1 MSLRSYILGTMA
13 ANLAL
18 VGALL
23 WQTARPAVPPP
34 ASRSKPSVTAHVVS
48 TEVVQEPAARPA
60 EVKLPSSPPFHWRQI
75 ESTNYFVCLTNL
87 LAIGC
92 PKETV
97 RDILE
102 ARVADDFR
110 ARLRE
115 LTRPVQVRFW
125 DRIAEGDDLK
135 DLFDDP
141 AMEKAM
147 GELKAERER
156 VQAELANVLSQS
168 TSPAKPHRNPQ
179 VGHLPAGKQAALTE
193 LDSRHAKEREA
204 LKQPENNALPADR
217 AAREKEVRERHETER
232 RALFTDAEWA
242 EAELRGSPQAQ
253 RVRALQG
260 FAGTPEELRSFTQAV
275 REYEAAHPVPNPRNP
290 RLINLDAAYQAK
302 QLAHETQRKAFL
314 TSRLGAAGFAAF
326 ERGSD
331 PRFHTLLKLA
341 RRLDLPPA
349 TATQWLEIQNAAQA
363 QVRQTRQLA
372 SLSDDA
378 RALALLALR
387 AETERTLR
395 SAVGPRGWSA
405 YQRYAGDWL
414 KQVIE

>member
-1 MSLRSYILGTMA
+1 MNLRRYILGTMT

-23 WQTARPAVPPP
+23 WQAARPAAPAP
-34 ASRSKPSVTAHVVS
+34 ASRSQPTVMAHVS
-48 TEVVQEPAARPA
+48 TEVVSEPAARPA
-60 EVKLPSSPPFHWRQI
+60 EVKLPSSPPFHWSQI

-97 RDILE
+97 RDILQ
-102 ARVADDFR
+102 ARVADEFR

-115 LTRPVQVRFW
+115 LTRPAQVRFW
-125 DRIAEGDDLK
+125 DRIAEGEELM

-141 AMEKAM
+141 PLKKAM
-147 GELKAERER
+147 DELNKEGERI
-156 VQAELANVLSQS
+156 QAELQAVLGKE
-168 TSPAKPHRNPQ
+168 TKTDKPGRNPQ
-179 VGHLPAGKQAALTE
+179 VGHLPEEKQAALTE
-193 LDSRHAKEREA
+193 LDSRHTKEREA

-217 AAREKEVRERHETER
+217 AAREKEVRARHAAER

-260 FAGTPEELRSFTQAV
+260 FTGTAEELRSSTQAV
-275 REYEAAHPVPNPRNP
+275 REFETTHPVPNPRDP
-290 RLINLDAAYQAK
+290 KLIDLDAEYQAK

-349 TATQWLEIQNAAQA
+349 TTVQWLEIQNATQA

-372 SLSDDA
+372 GLSDDA

>member
-1 MSLRSYILGTMA
+1 MNLRRYILGTMT

-23 WQTARPAVPPP
+23 WQAARPAAPAP
-34 ASRSKPSVTAHVVS
+34 ASRSQPTVMAHVS
-48 TEVVQEPAARPA
+48 TEVVSEPAARPA
-60 EVKLPSSPPFHWRQI
+60 EVKLPSSPPFHWSQI

-97 RDILE
+97 RDILQ
-102 ARVADDFR
+102 ARVADEFR

-115 LTRPVQVRFW
+115 LTRPAQVRFW
-125 DRIAEGDDLK
+125 DRIAEGEELM

-141 AMEKAM
+141 PLKKAM
-147 GELKAERER
+147 DELNKEGERI
-156 VQAELANVLSQS
+156 QAELQAVLGKE
-168 TSPAKPHRNPQ
+168 TKTDKPGRNPQ
-179 VGHLPAGKQAALTE
+179 VGHLPEEKQAALTE
-193 LDSRHAKEREA
+193 LDSRHTKEREA

-217 AAREKEVRERHETER
+217 AAREKEVRARHAAER

-260 FAGTPEELRSFTQAV
+260 FTGTAEELRSFTQAV
-275 REYEAAHPVPNPRNP
+275 REFETTHPVPNPRDP
-290 RLINLDAAYQAK
+290 KLIDLDAEYQAK

-349 TATQWLEIQNAAQA
+349 TAVQWLEIQNAAQA

-372 SLSDDA
+372 SLSEDA
-378 RALALLALR
+378 RALARLALR

>member
-1 MSLRSYILGTMA
+1 MSLRRCILGTMT

-23 WQTARPAVPPP
+23 WQAARPAAPAP
-34 ASRSKPSVTAHVVS
+34 ASRSKLTVMAHVS
-48 TEVVQEPAARPA
+48 TEVVSEPAARPA
-60 EVKLPSSPPFHWRQI
+60 EVKLPSSPPFHWSQI

-97 RDILE
+97 RDIFE

-125 DRIAEGDDLK
+125 DRIAEGEELK

-141 AMEKAM
+141 TLKKSM

-156 VQAELANVLSQS
+156 VQDELANVLSQS

-179 VGHLPAGKQAALTE
+179 VGHLPEEKQAALTE
-193 LDSRHAKEREA
+193 LDSRHTKEREA

-217 AAREKEVRERHETER
+217 AAREKEVRARHAAER

-260 FAGTPEELRSFTQAV
+260 FTGTAEELRSFTQAV
-275 REYEAAHPVPNPRNP
+275 REFETTHPVPNPRDP
-290 RLINLDAAYQAK
+290 KLIDLDAEYQAK

-314 TSRLGAAGFAAF
+314 TSRLGAAGFVAF

-349 TATQWLEIQNAAQA
+349 TAVQWLEIQNAAQA

-372 SLSDDA
+372 SLSEDA

-395 SAVGPRGWSA
+395 SSVGPRGWSA

>member
-1 MSLRSYILGTMA
+1 MNLRRYILGTMT

-23 WQTARPAVPPP
+23 WQAARPAAPAP
-34 ASRSKPSVTAHVVS
+34 ASRSQPTVMAHVS
-48 TEVVQEPAARPA
+48 TEVVSEPAARPA
-60 EVKLPSSPPFHWRQI
+60 EVKLPSSPPFHWSQI

-97 RDILE
+97 RDILQ
-102 ARVADDFR
+102 ARVADEFR

-115 LTRPVQVRFW
+115 LTRPAQVRFW
-125 DRIAEGDDLK
+125 DRIAEGEELM

-141 AMEKAM
+141 PLKKAM
-147 GELKAERER
+147 DELNKEGERI
-156 VQAELANVLSQS
+156 QAELQAVLGKE
-168 TSPAKPHRNPQ
+168 TKTDKPGRNPQ
-179 VGHLPAGKQAALTE
+179 VGHLPEEKQAALTE
-193 LDSRHAKEREA
+193 LDSRHTKEREA

-217 AAREKEVRERHETER
+217 AAREKEVRARHAAER

-260 FAGTPEELRSFTQAV
+260 FTGTAEELRSFTQAV
-275 REYEAAHPVPNPRNP
+275 REFETTHPVPNPRDP
-290 RLINLDAAYQAK
+290 KLIDLDAEYQAK

-349 TATQWLEIQNAAQA
+349 TTVQWLEIQNATQA

-372 SLSDDA
+372 GLSDDA

>member
-1 MSLRSYILGTMA
+1 MNLRRYILGTVG

-23 WQTARPAVPPP
+23 WQTARPPAPAPRGRLAV
-34 ASRSKPSVTAHVVS
+34 TTHVS
-48 TEVVQEPAARPA
+48 TEVVNELAARPA
-60 EVKLPSSPPFHWRQI
+60 EAKLPGSPPFHWSQI

-102 ARVADDFR
+102 ARGADDFR

-125 DRIAEGDDLK
+125 DRIAEGENLK
-135 DLFDDP
+135 DLFDEP
-141 AMEKAM
+141 TLEMAME
-147 GELKAERER
+147 ELKAERKR
-156 VQAELANVLSQS
+156 VQAELGAVLGQE
-168 TSPAKPHRNPQ
+168 TQLGKPGRNEQ
-179 VGHLPAGKQAALTE
+179 IGHLPEATQTALAE
-193 LDSRHAKEREA
+193 LESQHTQEREA
-204 LKQPENNALPADR
+204 LKRAAGEAQPADR
-217 AAREKEVRERHETER
+217 AKREKEVHERHRAER

-242 EAELRGSPQAQ
+242 ETALRGSAQAQ

-260 FAGTPEELRSFTQAV
+260 FTGTPEELRSFTQAV
-275 REYEAAHPVPNPRNP
+275 REFETVHPIPNPRDP
-290 RLINLDAAYQAK
+290 RLIDLDTEYQAR
-302 QLAHETQRKAFL
+302 QLAHETQLKAFL

-349 TATQWLEIQNAAQA
+349 AAVQWLEIQNAAQA

-372 SLSDDA
+372 ALSDDA

-395 SAVGPRGWSA
+395 TAVGPRGWGA
-405 YQRYAGDWL
+405 YQRSAGDWL
-414 KQVIE
+414 KQLSE

>member
-1 MSLRSYILGTMA
+1 MSLRRCILGTMT

-23 WQTARPAVPPP
+23 WQTARPAAPAP
-34 ASRSKPSVTAHVVS
+34 ASRSQPTVVAHVS
-48 TEVVQEPAARPA
+48 TEVVSEPAARPA
-60 EVKLPSSPPFHWRQI
+60 EVKLPSSPPFHWSQI

-125 DRIAEGDDLK
+125 DRLAEGEELK

-141 AMEKAM
+141 TLKKSM

-156 VQAELANVLSQS
+156 VQDELANVLSQS

-179 VGHLPAGKQAALTE
+179 VGHLPEEKQAALTE
-193 LDSRHAKEREA
+193 LDSRHTKEREA

-217 AAREKEVRERHETER
+217 AAREKEVRARHAAER

-260 FAGTPEELRSFTQAV
+260 FTGTAEELRSSTQAV
-275 REYEAAHPVPNPRNP
+275 REFETTHPVPNPRDP
-290 RLINLDAAYQAK
+290 KLIDLDAEYQAK

-349 TATQWLEIQNAAQA
+349 TTVQWLEIQNATQA

-372 SLSDDA
+372 GLSDDA

>member
-1 MSLRSYILGTMA
+1 MSLRRCILGTMT

-23 WQTARPAVPPP
+23 WQTARPAAPAP
-34 ASRSKPSVTAHVVS
+34 ASRSQPTVVAHVS
-48 TEVVQEPAARPA
+48 TEVVSEPAARPA
-60 EVKLPSSPPFHWRQI
+60 EVKLPSSPPFHWSQI

-97 RDILE
+97 RDILQ
-102 ARVADDFR
+102 ARVADEFR

-115 LTRPVQVRFW
+115 LTRPAQVRFW
-125 DRIAEGDDLK
+125 DRIAEGEELM

-141 AMEKAM
+141 PLKKAM
-147 GELKAERER
+147 DELNKEGERI
-156 VQAELANVLSQS
+156 QAELQAVLGKE
-168 TSPAKPHRNPQ
+168 TKTDKPGRNPQ
-179 VGHLPAGKQAALTE
+179 VGHLPEEKQAALTE
-193 LDSRHAKEREA
+193 LDSRHTKEREA

-217 AAREKEVRERHETER
+217 AAREKEVRARHAAER

-260 FAGTPEELRSFTQAV
+260 FTGTAEELRSFTQAV
-275 REYEAAHPVPNPRNP
+275 REFETTHPVPNPRDP
-290 RLINLDAAYQAK
+290 KLIDLDAEYQAK

-349 TATQWLEIQNAAQA
+349 TTVQWLEIQNATQA

-372 SLSDDA
+372 GLSDDA

>member
-1 MSLRSYILGTMA
+1 MRLRRYILGTMT

-23 WQTARPAVPPP
+23 WQTARPPAPAP
-34 ASRSKPSVTAHVVS
+34 ASRSKPTVMAHVS

-60 EVKLPSSPPFHWRQI
+60 EVKLPGSPPFHWSQI

-125 DRIAEGDDLK
+125 DRIAEGVDFK

-141 AMEKAM
+141 TLMKAT
-147 GELKAERER
+147 GELGAERER
-156 VQAELANVLSQS
+156 VQAELGIVLGQE
-168 TSPAKPHRNPQ
+168 TQLGKPGRNPQ
-179 VGHLPAGKQAALTE
+179 VGHLPEAKQAALTE
-193 LDSRHAKEREA
+193 LESQHDKEIYVLRGKED
-204 LKQPENNALPADR
+204 NAAPSVR
-217 AAREKEVRERHETER
+217 AAREEEVRERLKTAR
-232 RALFTDAEWA
+232 RALFTDDEWA
-242 EAELRGSPQAQ
+242 EAELRGSPHAQ
-253 RVRALQG
+253 HVRRLHNFTGTPGELRAL
-260 FAGTPEELRSFTQAV
+260 ALALRGNATTHPLPIPLDRKRS
-275 REYEAAHPVPNPRNP
+275 EA
-290 RLINLDAAYQAK
+290 DQEFQAK
-302 QLAHETQRKAFL
+302 LVESEAQEKAFL

-349 TATQWLEIQNAAQA
+349 TAVQWLEIQNAAQEH
-363 QVRQTRQLA
+363 VRQSRQLA
-372 SLSDDA
+372 ALSEDA

-395 SAVGPRGWSA
+395 NAVGPRGWSA

-414 KQVIE
+414 KQVVE

>member
-1 MSLRSYILGTMA
+1 MNLRRYILGTMT

-23 WQTARPAVPPP
+23 WQAARPAAPAP
-34 ASRSKPSVTAHVVS
+34 ASRSQPTVMAHVS
-48 TEVVQEPAARPA
+48 TEVVSEPAARPA
-60 EVKLPSSPPFHWRQI
+60 EVKLPSSPPFHWSQI

-97 RDILE
+97 RDILQ
-102 ARVADDFR
+102 ARVADEFR

-115 LTRPVQVRFW
+115 LTRPAQVRFW
-125 DRIAEGDDLK
+125 DRIAEGEKLT

-141 AMEKAM
+141 PLKKAM
-147 GELKAERER
+147 DELNKEGERI
-156 VQAELANVLSQS
+156 QAELQAVLGKE
-168 TSPAKPHRNPQ
+168 TKTDKPGRNPQ
-179 VGHLPAGKQAALTE
+179 VGHLPEEKQAALTE
-193 LDSRHAKEREA
+193 LDSRHTKEREA

-217 AAREKEVRERHETER
+217 AAREKEVRARHAAER

-260 FAGTPEELRSFTQAV
+260 FTGTAEELRSSTQAV
-275 REYEAAHPVPNPRNP
+275 REFETTHPVPNPRDP
-290 RLINLDAAYQAK
+290 KLIDLDAEYQAK

-349 TATQWLEIQNAAQA
+349 TTVQWLEIQNATQA

-372 SLSDDA
+372 GLSDDA

>member
-1 MSLRSYILGTMA
+1 MNLRAFILGTVA

-18 VGALL
+18 VSALL
-23 WQTARPAVPPP
+23 WQTARAPDSPLRAGVIV
-34 ASRSKPSVTAHVVS
+34 RTNVVTEFVD
-48 TEVVQEPAARPA
+48 EPAARPPG
-60 EVKLPSSPPFHWRQI
+60 VKVPGRPPFHWSQV
-75 ESTNYFVCLTNL
+75 ESTNVLAYATNL

-92 PKETV
+92 PNETA
-97 RDILE
+97 RDILQ
-102 ARVADDFR
+102 ARVADEFR

-115 LTRPVQVRFW
+115 LTRPAQVRFW
-125 DRIAEGDDLK
+125 DRIAEGEELM

-141 AMEKAM
+141 PLKKAM
-147 GELKAERER
+147 DELNKEGERI
-156 VQAELANVLSQS
+156 QAELQAVLGKE
-168 TSPAKPHRNPQ
+168 TKTDKPGRNPQ
-179 VGHLPAGKQAALTE
+179 VGHLPEEKQAALTE
-193 LDSRHAKEREA
+193 LDSRHTKEREA

-217 AAREKEVRERHETER
+217 AAREKEVRARHAAER

-260 FAGTPEELRSFTQAV
+260 FTGTAEELRSSTQAV
-275 REYEAAHPVPNPRNP
+275 REFETTHPVPNPRDP
-290 RLINLDAAYQAK
+290 KLIDLDAEYQAK

-349 TATQWLEIQNAAQA
+349 TTVQWLEIQNATQA

-372 SLSDDA
+372 GLSDDA